1 MRLKPFLTTFLLLI
15 TPAFADDMALF
26 AFSWLLTGGPLA
38 PYFAALWG
46 VKASEKLRPID
57 QRLAIVLTVIATF
70 LGYWKGAEYFCA
82 IKFSTAAIQNGVGM
96 LTGPALLLA
105 GAVAGRLPSLVY
117 QLAYS
122 VFGVAS
128 QPEER
133 LERLG

>member
-1 MRLKPFLTTFLLLI
+1 M
-15 TPAFADDMALF
+15 
-26 AFSWLLTGGPLA
+26 
-38 PYFAALWG
+38 
-46 VKASEKLRPID
+46 KASEKLRPID